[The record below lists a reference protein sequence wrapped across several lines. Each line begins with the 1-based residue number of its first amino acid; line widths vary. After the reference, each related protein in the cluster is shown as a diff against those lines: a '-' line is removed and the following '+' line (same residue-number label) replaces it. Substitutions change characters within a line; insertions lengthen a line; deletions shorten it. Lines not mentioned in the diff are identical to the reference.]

1 MLARKILTFLAAIL
15 FASNIFL
22 SPIVNAETLTYEQ
35 INPQVEG
42 YVATLP
48 TAKKAYKNRQR
59 PILIQGAMTAEV
71 GNLIKALENPVVY
84 WDMHYLFVAGTYKNY
99 PVVVSRTGVG
109 MENAAASTAL
119 AIKQFNPI
127 AVINQGTAGAYSPNL
142 HVSDIVIGDRS
153 INCSMYKEEYQAA
166 GEYDI
171 TKQILRGTP
180 AYDKDRKED
189 TEFRRFEEF
198 KPDEELLKVAQI
210 TAALNRNWNVTLGT
224 IGSANGWNN
233 AIDHINFLRD
243 NYGVDCEEMETNAAA
258 QICQN
263 AELPFIGIRII
274 SDNTVN
280 SEPFELSTALPCQD
294 FSLLVTERLIRNIKA
309 GKF

>member
-1 MLARKILTFLAAIL
+1 MSLIKNFFMIVVAL
-15 FASNIFL
+15 FFIASDIA
-22 SPIVNAETLTYEQ
+22 SVEALTYDE

-42 YVATLP
+42 YVASLP
-48 TAKKAYKNRQR
+48 TAKKDYKSRQR

-71 GNLIKALENPVVY
+71 GNLIKALKNPVVY
-84 WDMHYLFVAGTYKNY
+84 WNMHYLFVAGTYKNY
-99 PVVVSRTGVG
+99 PVVVSRTGIG

-127 AVINQGTAGAYSPNL
+127 AVINQGTAGGYAPNL
-142 HVSDIVIGDRS
+142 HVNDIIIGNNS

-180 AYDKDRKED
+180 AYDKDKKED
-189 TEFRRFEEF
+189 TEFRRFHEF
-198 KPDEELLKVAQI
+198 KADEKLLRIAKT
-210 TAALNRNWNVTLGT
+210 TAALNPNWNVSFGT

-233 AIDHINFLRD
+233 SIDHINFLRD
-243 NYGVDCEEMETNAAA
+243 NYGVDAEEMETNAVA

-274 SDNTVN
+274 SDNTPLG
-280 SEPFELSTALPCQD
+280 EQFDLATALPCQD
-294 FSLLVTERLIRNIKA
+294 FSLLVAERLIRNIKA

>member
-1 MLARKILTFLAAIL
+1 MFQKKFFMLLTAIL

-22 SPIVNAETLTYEQ
+22 SPIVSAATLTYEQ

-42 YVATLP
+42 YVASLP
-48 TAKKAYKNRQR
+48 TAKKDYKSRQR

-84 WDMHYLFVAGTYKNY
+84 WHMHYLFVAGTYKNY
-99 PVVVSRTGVG
+99 PVVVSRTGIG
-109 MENAAASTAL
+109 MENAAASTVL
-119 AIKQFNPI
+119 AVEKFNPI

-142 HVSDIVIGDRS
+142 HIYDIVIGDKS
-153 INCSMYKEEYQAA
+153 INCSAYKEEYSAA

-171 TKQILRGTP
+171 TKQILRGIP
-180 AYDKDRKED
+180 AYDKDDKTS
-189 TEFRRFEEF
+189 TEFVRFSEF
-198 KPDEELLKVAQI
+198 KPDEKLLKVAQT

-243 NYGVDCEEMETNAAA
+243 NYGVDCEEMETNAVA
-258 QICQN
+258 QMCHT
-263 AELPFIGIRII
+263 ADVPFISIRII
-274 SDNTVN
+274 SDNSVTG
-280 SEPFELSTALPCQD
+280 EPFELATALPCQD
-294 FSLLVTERLIRNIKA
+294 FSLLVAEKLIRNIKA